1 MSEWPTQATETIE
14 QVVGVVR
21 ERGVEPVQRATKTIV
36 VGIVAV
42 AAVLTA
48 FFLVSVA
55 LFRGLVELY
64 QGEVWAAW
72 LTMGGIFAIAGAV
85 LWSQRTP

>member
-1 MSEWPTQATETIE
+1 
-14 QVVGVVR
+14 
-21 ERGVEPVQRATKTIV
+21 
-36 VGIVAV
+36 
-42 AAVLTA
+42 
-48 FFLVSVA
+48 VSVA